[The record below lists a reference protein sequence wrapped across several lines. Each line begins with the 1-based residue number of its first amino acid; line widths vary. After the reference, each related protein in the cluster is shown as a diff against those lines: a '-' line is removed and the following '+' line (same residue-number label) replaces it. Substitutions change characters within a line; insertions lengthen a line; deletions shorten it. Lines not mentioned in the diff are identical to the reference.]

1 MIRSRTAL
9 LVVVLACAAAAGAA
23 EPGLRFG
30 GLSVASPLGAPL
42 DAALVVEGPSGAA
55 LEVALA
61 PAAEYARRGLYRD
74 PLLDGL
80 RFEVAAQGDGR
91 STVRITS
98 RDAVREPTLT
108 LLVEAR
114 AARLRSQFEYTL
126 LFDPPGAAHGLPAA
140 AAPVIAD
147 GRPAG
152 GDAAASAALPGEAPA
167 APAEVAGVEVVWE
180 FDAYYTSVGINLP
193 LTDEP
198 VPEGGQLSEWEV
210 YKKLFKDSLRPRVLL
225 FEVSVYP
232 MPVLGTYL
240 KEHSP
245 DTYDS
250 FRVGDS
256 DLNLLES
263 LTAGFQEPW
272 AVSMFVGSE
281 MNFTK
286 PGRERKGTNKG
297 YMGYLV
303 SYGAKHIKDNV
314 LIDDD
319 WWEFE
324 WKLKGE
330 RDFEDEHLTWSFRT
344 GIKNHGN
351 PYIADIFY
359 IGARRSNLDYRGR
372 FLSFLQN
379 STIEVLTE
387 LTQDGFDFARQEIV
401 IGKKYPF
408 PDKGFAL
415 ALDVGVIY
423 QRSGKY
429 LGPLADP
436 NADEFAFVFRPNI
449 EF

>member
-1 MIRSRTAL
+1 MRSSASVLMAL
-9 LVVVLACAAAAGAA
+9 LVATWSSAAAADG
-23 EPGLRFG
+23 GLRFG
-30 GLSVASPLGAPL
+30 GLAIHSQLGAPL
-42 DAALVVEGPSGAA
+42 DAELVVEGPAEAA
-55 LEVALA
+55 LSVALA
-61 PAAEYARRGLYRD
+61 SQAEYQRRGLYRD
-74 PLLDGL
+74 PALEGL
-80 RFEVAAQGDGR
+80 RFEAQARQGER
-91 STVRITS
+91 TTVRITS
-98 RDAVREPTLT
+98 RAAIREPTLV
-108 LLVEAR
+108 LLIEAR
-114 AARLRSQFEYTL
+114 AGRLRSLFEYTV
-126 LFDPPGAAHGLPAA
+126 LFDPPGSPQRAGAALAL
-140 AAPVIAD
+140 APVVATGVPVAD
-147 GRPAG
+147 AG
-152 GDAAASAALPGEAPA
+152 VTAALPGDPPA
-167 APAEVAGVEVVWE
+167 ATGVEVVWE
-180 FDAYYTSVGINLP
+180 FDAYYSSVGVNLP

-198 VPEGGQLSEWEV
+198 VPDGGEMSEWEL
-210 YKKLFKDSLRPRVLL
+210 YRRLFKDSLHPRVLL
-225 FEVSVYP
+225 LELSVYP
-232 MPVLGTYL
+232 MPVLGTYV

-245 DTYDS
+245 ATYDS
-250 FRVGDS
+250 FQLGTS
-256 DLNLLES
+256 DLNVLQS

-286 PGRERKGTNKG
+286 PGRQRKGTNKG

-351 PYIADIFY
+351 PFISDVVYL
-359 IGARRSNLDYRGR
+359 GARRSNLDYRGR
-372 FLSFLQN
+372 FFSWLQN
-379 STIEVLTE
+379 STIEFMTE
-387 LTQDGFDFARQEIV
+387 FTQDGFDFARQEIV

-408 PDKGFAL
+408 PSKGFAL

-423 QRSGKY
+423 QRNAKY

-436 NADEFAFVFRPNI
+436 NLDDVALVFRPNI